1 MLVRCGEMRTL
12 ARVAYAGGV
21 ASVIRAFD
29 STQSVAKRVL
39 STNVLSCYG
48 LAPKV
53 HCAAGS

>member
-1 MLVRCGEMRTL
+1 MRTL

-48 LAPKV
+48 LAPIV